1 MKRSR
6 LLRHLRRHGCHL
18 KREGSAHSLWTNPK
32 TGVVEAIPRH
42 VANPGHAGSEDLSSA
57 LGAGL
62 LSREAAPQASFRIGT
77 AA

>member
-32 TGVVEAIPRH
+32 TGAIEAIPRH
-42 VANPGHAGSEDLSSA
+42 VEIPDTLAGKICRRLSV
-57 LGAGL
+57 
-62 LSREAAPQASFRIGT
+62 PDC
-77 AA
+77 